1 MELTL
6 HQTIEKESHK
16 TYGQVNRMWPDEI
29 PPITKEEAFKAY
41 KLLTRK
47 FGSKKV
53 WSEYYNKW
61 ETKKLYIGRR
71 RPRRCWI
78 CLSGNCNLLDRGWRR
93 LVHDISHRVYDFRFP
108 QSSRDHNIAQAKIEQ
123 EMAQYVIDSGWL
135 EGKLKSKPKV
145 NPNLKYYQEYLD
157 NGLTPAEAE
166 RQSRQTVK
174 VNHLIKLIRSWE
186 RKETTAKTYIKK
198 YRLKL
203 KRLRPTMGLEDL
215 II

>member
-1 MELTL
+1 MNMTLATMEQKMELTL
-6 HQTIEKESHK
+6 HQAIEKESHK
-16 TYGQVNRMWPDEI
+16 TYGKVNRMWPDEI

-108 QSSRDHNIAQAKIEQ
+108 QSSRDHNIAQARIEQ

-135 EGKLKSKPKV
+135 DGKLKSKPKV
-145 NPNLKYYQEYLD
+145 KPTKDEKKL
-157 NGLTPAEAE
+157 
-166 RQSRQTVK
+166 VK
-174 VNHLIKLIRSWE
+174 VKNLCKLISSWE
-186 RKETTAKTYIKK
+186 KKEKTAQTYLKK

-203 KRLRPTMGLEDL
+203 KRLNKN
-215 II
+215 

>member
-1 MELTL
+1 MTLATMEQKMELTL
-6 HQTIEKESHK
+6 HQAIEKESHK
-16 TYGQVNRMWPDEI
+16 TYGKVNRMWPDEI

-108 QSSRDHNIAQAKIEQ
+108 QSSRDHNIAQARIEQ

-135 EGKLKSKPKV
+135 DGKLKSKPKA
-145 NPNLKYYQEYLD
+145 K
-157 NGLTPAEAE
+157 LTKDEI
-166 RQSRQTVK
+166 QDK
-174 VNHLIKLIRSWE
+174 KIKNLIKLIRSWE
-186 RKETTAKTYIKK
+186 RKEATAKTYIKK

-203 KRLRPTMGLEDL
+203 KRLRPTMRLGD
-215 II
+215 IIL

>member
-108 QSSRDHNIAQAKIEQ
+108 QSSRDHNIAQARIEQ

-135 EGKLKSKPKV
+135 DGKLKSKPKA
-145 NPNLKYYQEYLD
+145 K
-157 NGLTPAEAE
+157 LTKDEI
-166 RQSRQTVK
+166 QDK
-174 VNHLIKLIRSWE
+174 KIKNLIKLIRSWE
-186 RKETTAKTYIKK
+186 RKEATAKTYIKK

-203 KRLRPTMGLEDL
+203 KRLRPTMRLGD
-215 II
+215 IIL

>member
-61 ETKKLYIGRR
+61 ETKKLSIGRR

-123 EMAQYVIDSGWL
+123 EMAQYVIGSGWL
-135 EGKLKSKPKV
+135 EGKLKAKPKEKHKEDV
-145 NPNLKYYQEYLD
+145 VLLRFSRMLKRE
-157 NGLTPAEAE
+157 
-166 RQSRQTVK
+166 K
-174 VNHLIKLIRSWE
+174 VWE
-186 RKETTAKTYIKK
+186 RK
-198 YRLKL
+198 LKL
-203 KRLRPTMGLEDL
+203 ATSHLKKVKREIKVYKRRHNKVSVN
-215 II
+215 

>member
-108 QSSRDHNIAQAKIEQ
+108 QSSIDHNIAQAKIEQ
-123 EMAQYVIDSGWL
+123 EMAQFVIDSGWL
-135 EGKLKSKPKV
+135 DGKLKSKPK
-145 NPNLKYYQEYLD
+145 PKPTKDEK
-157 NGLTPAEAE
+157 
-166 RQSRQTVK
+166 QTAK
-174 VNHLIKLIRSWE
+174 TKNLIKLIRSWE
-186 RKETTAKTYIKK
+186 RKETTAKTYIRK

-203 KRLRPTMGLEDL
+203 KRLRPTMRLEDL

>member
-123 EMAQYVIDSGWL
+123 EMAQFVIDSGWL
-135 EGKLKSKPKV
+135 DGKLKSKPK
-145 NPNLKYYQEYLD
+145 PKPTKDEK
-157 NGLTPAEAE
+157 
-166 RQSRQTVK
+166 QTAK
-174 VNHLIKLIRSWE
+174 TKNLIKLIRSCE
-186 RKETTAKTYIKK
+186 RKETTAKTYIRK

-203 KRLRPTMGLEDL
+203 KRLRPTMRLEDL

>member
-1 MELTL
+1 MTLATMEQKMELTL
-6 HQTIEKESHK
+6 HQAIEKESHK
-16 TYGQVNRMWPDEI
+16 TYGKVNRMWPDEI

-108 QSSRDHNIAQAKIEQ
+108 QSSRDHNIAQARIEQ

-135 EGKLKSKPKV
+135 DGKIKSKPKA
-145 NPNLKYYQEYLD
+145 K
-157 NGLTPAEAE
+157 LTKDEI
-166 RQSRQTVK
+166 QDK
-174 VNHLIKLIRSWE
+174 KIKNLIKLIRSWE
-186 RKETTAKTYIKK
+186 RKEATAKTYIKK

-203 KRLRPTMGLEDL
+203 KRLRPTMRLGD
-215 II
+215 IIL

>member
-6 HQTIEKESHK
+6 HQAIEKESHK
-16 TYGQVNRMWPDEI
+16 TYGKVNRMWPDEI

-123 EMAQYVIDSGWL
+123 EMAQYVIDSRWL
-135 EGKLKSKPKV
+135 EGKLKAKPKEKHKEDV
-145 NPNLKYYQEYLD
+145 VLLRFSRMLKRE
-157 NGLTPAEAE
+157 
-166 RQSRQTVK
+166 K
-174 VNHLIKLIRSWE
+174 VWE
-186 RKETTAKTYIKK
+186 RK
-198 YRLKL
+198 LKL
-203 KRLRPTMGLEDL
+203 ATSHLKKVKREIKVYKRRHNKVSA
-215 II
+215 IN

>member
-53 WSEYYNKW
+53 WCEYYNKW
-61 ETKKLYIGRR
+61 ETKKLSIGRR

-123 EMAQYVIDSGWL
+123 EMAQFVIDSGWL
-135 EGKLKSKPKV
+135 DGKLKSKPK
-145 NPNLKYYQEYLD
+145 PKPTKDEK
-157 NGLTPAEAE
+157 
-166 RQSRQTVK
+166 QTAK
-174 VNHLIKLIRSWE
+174 TKNLIKLIRSWE
-186 RKETTAKTYIKK
+186 RKETTAKTYIRK

-203 KRLRPTMGLEDL
+203 KRLRPTMRLEDL

>member
-1 MELTL
+1 MSRYCSLTSEYDPPTTEQKMELTL

-71 RPRRCWI
+71 RPRRSI
-78 CLSGNCNLLDRGWRR
+78 
-93 LVHDISHRVYDFRFP
+93 
-108 QSSRDHNIAQAKIEQ
+108 IEGEQ
-123 EMAQYVIDSGWL
+123 
-135 EGKLKSKPKV
+135 
-145 NPNLKYYQEYLD
+145 
-157 NGLTPAEAE
+157 
-166 RQSRQTVK
+166 
-174 VNHLIKLIRSWE
+174 LIFFV
-186 RKETTAKTYIKK
+186 
-198 YRLKL
+198 
-203 KRLRPTMGLEDL
+203 
-215 II
+215 

>member
-1 MELTL
+1 MTLATMEQKMELTL
-6 HQTIEKESHK
+6 HQAIEKESHK

-29 PPITKEEAFKAY
+29 PPVTKEEAFKAY

-123 EMAQYVIDSGWL
+123 EMAQFVIDSGWL
-135 EGKLKSKPKV
+135 DGKLKSKPK
-145 NPNLKYYQEYLD
+145 PKPTKDEK
-157 NGLTPAEAE
+157 
-166 RQSRQTVK
+166 QTARIK
-174 VNHLIKLIRSWE
+174 NLIKLIRSWE

-203 KRLRPTMGLEDL
+203 KRLRPTMRLGD
-215 II
+215 IIL

>member
-78 CLSGNCNLLDRGWRR
+78 CLSGTCNLLDRGWRR

-123 EMAQYVIDSGWL
+123 EMAQFVIDSGWL
-135 EGKLKSKPKV
+135 DGKLKSKPK
-145 NPNLKYYQEYLD
+145 PKPTKDEK
-157 NGLTPAEAE
+157 
-166 RQSRQTVK
+166 QTAK
-174 VNHLIKLIRSWE
+174 TKNLIKLIRSWE
-186 RKETTAKTYIKK
+186 RKETTAKTYIRK

-203 KRLRPTMGLEDL
+203 KRLRPTMRLEDL